1 MTARRPLLP
10 WFLGAIIVVL
20 LAALL
25 FASRDELGL
34 TKSEEEPTAPA
45 ASAGGDLQVRISDA
59 QRKAAG
65 IRTDVLER
73 ARLAPAT
80 EVFGFVVN
88 PAPLLELRARVLA
101 ARADAESVRAAA
113 GFSGREHE
121 RLKALYADDRNVSQR
136 AVQSADATLRSEQSR
151 LTGLERGAVGLQ
163 ESLRAQ
169 WGDAIARLAS
179 DPRAALFEELSS
191 QRTLLVQVTLPPGA
205 EPPAAGA
212 VVVLSPVTGSGVKS
226 RAVLMSNAPFAD
238 PVVAGPTYLFRASA
252 TPELRVGS
260 RLRGELPRNG
270 AVREGV
276 AVPVEAVVYY
286 AGKAWVYVQTGDDEF
301 TRREI
306 ATRNQVDGGWFND
319 KAVQAGD
326 KVVVSGAQLL
336 LSEELKYQIR
346 NENED

>member
-25 FASRDELGL
+25 FASRDEFGL
-34 TKSEEEPTAPA
+34 TKSQEEQTARARRGAIFRCASPTPSARRPAFAPT
-45 ASAGGDLQVRISDA
+45 L
-59 QRKAAG
+59 
-65 IRTDVLER
+65 LER

-151 LTGLERGAVGLQ
+151 LTGLERGVVGLQ

-191 QRTLLVQVTLPPGA
+191 QRTLLVQVTLPLGA

-226 RAVLMSNAPFAD
+226 RAALMSNAPFAD

-306 ATRNQVDGGWFND
+306 AHPQPGRGRLVQRRGGGGRGQGRCVRR
-319 KAVQAGD
+319 AAAPVG
-326 KVVVSGAQLL
+326 GA
-336 LSEELKYQIR
+336 EVPDPERK
-346 NENED
+346 